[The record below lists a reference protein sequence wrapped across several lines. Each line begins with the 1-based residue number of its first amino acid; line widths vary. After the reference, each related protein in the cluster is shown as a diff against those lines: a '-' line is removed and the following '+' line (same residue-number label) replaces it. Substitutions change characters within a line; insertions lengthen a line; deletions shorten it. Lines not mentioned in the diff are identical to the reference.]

1 MRRLQGVL
9 QGKVRELEVLEGL
22 VGTYQTQLAGMASSM
37 AATEADGEELAA
49 AAGQQVCAV
58 CNFVAPTQRCQAVA
72 VVLDA
77 DTASWVMTCV
87 LFQVVEEVYENQ
99 RMYRLIGWS
108 PKLLG
113 TDR

>member
-49 AAGQQVCAV
+49 AAGQQVCTV
-58 CNFVAPTQRCQAVA
+58 CKSVAPTQRCQAVA
-72 VVLDA
+72 VVLDT
-77 DTASWVMTCV
+77 DTASSVHGLCC
-87 LFQVVEEVYENQ
+87 F
-99 RMYRLIGWS
+99 RL
-108 PKLLG
+108 
-113 TDR
+113 